1 MKKLSILFIILFF
14 AIQTDAQSIH
24 RSVIGSAGNVSI
36 SGNLELSS
44 TIGETFTQTLS
55 SSTHKITQG
64 FQQGKK
70 TDSTNLYLLLYLQG
84 YYSYGYSM
92 QSTLYNQGRSNDQSI
107 TDTITVEL
115 HPASNPAII
124 SAQVKTI
131 LNTNTNANCMMHV
144 DNGNYYIVIK
154 HRNHVETWSANPV
167 SFNGTF
173 AYYDFTWSASQA
185 YGNNLVEIEPG
196 YFALY
201 AGDLNQDENVDLID
215 IGILENDIN
224 NFAFGY
230 YTTDINGDGNVDLLD
245 AAPVEA
251 NVNGFIF
258 SNHP

>member
-24 RSVIGSAGNVSI
+24 RSVIGSTGNVSI
-36 SGNLELSS
+36 SGNLVLSS
-44 TIGETFTQTLS
+44 TTGETFTQTLT

-84 YYSYGYSM
+84 YYSTGYYM

-115 HPASNPAII
+115 HPATNPTII

-131 LNTNTNANCMMHV
+131 LNTNTNVNCMMHV

-154 HRNHVETWSANPV
+154 HRNHVETWSATPV

-185 YGNNLVEIEPG
+185 YGNNLIEIEPG

-201 AGDLNQDENVDLID
+201 AGDLNADENIDLID
-215 IGILENDIN
+215 ASLLEVDIN
-224 NFAFGY
+224 NFEYGY
-230 YTTDINGDGNVDLLD
+230 FKTDINGDGNVDLLD
-245 AAPVEA
+245 APIVE
-251 NVNGFIF
+251 NNLKNFVF
-258 SNHP
+258 SIHP